1 MVTLEGHI
9 IVVVGGGSGIG
20 RATALLAV
28 ELGARVTVI
37 DIDPAAE
44 QFAASLGGAASFIAC
59 DACNPNQIE
68 VALRQVVDRWSQLD
82 GFVTTVGG
90 AHLASLQSLDL
101 AAWDKEVTFNLSS
114 VYVGC
119 RAALPYLEQ
128 RAGSS
133 IVTISSGYAIMAG
146 TDRMAYTAAKA
157 GVIAFTR
164 SLAAAAAPSGVRA
177 NCIAPGPIDTPRFRA
192 MNGGDA
198 GVQELRKRM
207 PLGRIPQP
215 SDCAKLAAFLL
226 SGAASEITGQVIH
239 INGGL
244 LMP

>member
-1 MVTLEGHI
+1 MVSLEDRT

-20 RATALLAV
+20 RATAMLAV
-28 ELGARVTVI
+28 ELGARVAII
-37 DIDPAAE
+37 DIDPAAA
-44 QFAASLGGAASFIAC
+44 QLAASLGGAAAFIEC
-59 DACNPNQIE
+59 DACNPDQFG
-68 VALRQVVDRWSQLD
+68 VVLRQVAHRWNRLD
-82 GFVTTVGG
+82 GLVTTVGG
-90 AHLASLQSLDL
+90 AHLAPLQSLDL
-101 AAWDKEVTFNLSS
+101 AAWDKEVSFNLSS

-119 RAALPYLEQ
+119 RAALPYLQQ
-128 RAGSS
+128 RAGAA

-146 TDRMAYTAAKA
+146 TDRMAYSAAKA

-164 SLAAAAAPSGVRA
+164 SLAAAAASSGVRA

-198 GVQELRKRM
+198 GVEELRKRM

-215 SDCAKLAAFLL
+215 SDCAKLAVFLL

>member
-1 MVTLEGHI
+1 MISLEGRT

-20 RATALLAV
+20 RATAMLAV
-28 ELGARVTVI
+28 KLGAHVTII
-37 DIDPAAE
+37 DIDPAAG
-44 QFAASLGGAASFIAC
+44 QLAASLGGATSFLEC
-59 DACNPNQIE
+59 DACNPDQIGA
-68 VALRQVVDRWSQLD
+68 ALRQVVDRWSQLD

-90 AHLASLQSLDL
+90 AHLAPLQSLDL
-101 AAWDKEVTFNLSS
+101 SAWNKELSLNLSS

-119 RAALPYLEQ
+119 RAALPYMEGNPG
-128 RAGSS
+128 AA

-164 SLAAAAAPSGVRA
+164 SLAAAAAPSRVRA
-177 NCIAPGPIDTPRFRA
+177 NCIAPGPVDTQRFRA

-198 GVQELRKRM
+198 AVEELRQRM
-207 PLGRIPQP
+207 PLGAIPQP
-215 SDCAKLAAFLL
+215 SDCANLAVFLL
-226 SGAASEITGQVIH
+226 SDAAAAITGQVIH

>member
-1 MVTLEGHI
+1 MVSLEGRS

-20 RATALLAV
+20 WATATLAL
-28 ELGARVTVI
+28 ELGARVTI
-37 DIDPAAE
+37 MDIDPAAA
-44 QFAASLGGAASFIAC
+44 QLVTALGGAAQFIVC
-59 DACNPNQIE
+59 DACNPGQIDA
-68 VALRQVVDRWSQLD
+68 ALRQVADRCSRID

-90 AHLASLQSLDL
+90 AHLAPLRSLDL
-101 AAWDKEVTFNLSS
+101 AGWEQELRFNLSS

-119 RAALPYLEQ
+119 RAALPYLE
-128 RAGSS
+128 RNAGAS

-146 TDRMAYTAAKA
+146 TDRMAYSAAKA

-177 NCIAPGPIDTPRFRA
+177 NCIAPGPVDTPRFRA

-198 GVQELRKRM
+198 GVEQLRQRM
-207 PLGRIPQP
+207 PLGTIPQP
-215 SDCAKLAAFLL
+215 SDCAKLTAFLL
-226 SGAASEITGQVIH
+226 SNAASQITGQVIH

>member
-1 MVTLEGHI
+1 MVTLEGRT

-20 RATALLAV
+20 FATTRLAV
-28 ELGARVTVI
+28 ELGARVTII
-37 DIDPAAE
+37 DIDPAAA
-44 QFAASLGGAASFIAC
+44 QLAASLGGAATFIEC
-59 DACNPNQIE
+59 DGCNPNQIE
-68 VALRQVVDRWSQLD
+68 VALRQVMNRWSHLD

-90 AHLASLQSLDL
+90 AHLAPLQSLDL

-119 RAALPYLEQ
+119 RVALPYLEQ
-128 RAGSS
+128 RAGAS

-146 TDRMAYTAAKA
+146 VDRMAYTAAKA

-198 GVQELRKRM
+198 GVEEVRKRM

-215 SDCAKLAAFLL
+215 SDCAKLAVFLL

>member
-20 RATALLAV
+20 RATTLLAV
-28 ELGARVTVI
+28 ELGARVTII
-37 DIDPAAE
+37 DIDPAAA

-59 DACNPNQIE
+59 DACNPNQIG
-68 VALRQVVDRWSQLD
+68 VALRQVVDRWSHLD

-90 AHLASLQSLDL
+90 AHLGSLQSLDL

-128 RAGSS
+128 RAGGS

-146 TDRMAYTAAKA
+146 HRPHGLYRGQGGRHRVHA
-157 GVIAFTR
+157 IAR
-164 SLAAAAAPSGVRA
+164 RCRGAERCSS
-177 NCIAPGPIDTPRFRA
+177 
-192 MNGGDA
+192 
-198 GVQELRKRM
+198 
-207 PLGRIPQP
+207 
-215 SDCAKLAAFLL
+215 KLHRT
-226 SGAASEITGQVIH
+226 GAH
-239 INGGL
+239 
-244 LMP
+244 